1 MEKEKADEAKTQGIR
16 QAKIQATLKIIE
28 WSRDDIE
35 PGIDGNP
42 SEKHLALSAAFQQ
55 TYKMISETIDGD
67 SADADDK

>member
-1 MEKEKADEAKTQGIR
+1 MEKTEETRDQGIR
-16 QAKIQATLKIIE
+16 QAKIQATLRIIE

-55 TYKMISETIDGD
+55 TYKMISEVIDGD
-67 SADADDK
+67 SADADGE

>member
-1 MEKEKADEAKTQGIR
+1 MEREKSEEAKTQGIR

>member
-67 SADADDK
+67 SADTDDK

>member
-1 MEKEKADEAKTQGIR
+1 MEKTEETRDQGIR
-16 QAKIQATLKIIE
+16 QAKIQATLRIIE

-55 TYKMISETIDGD
+55 TYKLISEVIDGD
-67 SADADDK
+67 SADADDE

>member
-1 MEKEKADEAKTQGIR
+1 MEKTEETRDQGIR
-16 QAKIQATLKIIE
+16 QAKIQATLRIIE

-55 TYKMISETIDGD
+55 TYKMISEVIDGD
-67 SADADDK
+67 SADADDE

>member
-1 MEKEKADEAKTQGIR
+1 MEKTEETRDQGIR
-16 QAKIQATLKIIE
+16 QAKIQATLRIIE

-55 TYKMISETIDGD
+55 TYKMISEVIDGD
-67 SADADDK
+67 SANADGE

>member
-1 MEKEKADEAKTQGIR
+1 MQREKTDEPRSQGIR

-55 TYKMISETIDGD
+55 AYKMISEVVDGD